1 MFKAMPF
8 LGQCRQGT
16 KKKKL
21 ELEDSVISE
30 SIERLKS
37 SINTVQKTEH
47 LTSIDIIVFWARFL
61 KGRLALIQE

>member
-1 MFKAMPF
+1 M
-8 LGQCRQGT
+8 
-16 KKKKL
+16 
-21 ELEDSVISE
+21 ISE

-37 SINTVQKTEH
+37 SINTVQKKEH